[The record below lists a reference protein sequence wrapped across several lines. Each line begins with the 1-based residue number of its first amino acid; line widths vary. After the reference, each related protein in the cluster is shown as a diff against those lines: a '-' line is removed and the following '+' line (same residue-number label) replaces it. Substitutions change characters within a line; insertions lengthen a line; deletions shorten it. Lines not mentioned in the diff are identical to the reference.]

1 VSRAAL
7 IGALS
12 LLLGGVAAWFGGR
25 MGAVEPTVT
34 TYATVRAYPAE

>member
-12 LLLGGVAAWFGGR
+12 LLLGAVAAWFGGR